1 MRIGLDFDNTIV
13 NYDHVFHLVAREGG
27 HVPVELPR
35 RKLSVRDF
43 LRRAG
48 KEDTW
53 TEMQGYVYGARMSD
67 AVPYPGAVDF
77 MRWAGGAGHELRI
90 ISHKTRHP
98 HLGVKY
104 DLHRSAREW
113 VGQVLHTNGRPLIA
127 PEHVF
132 FDLTIAEKLE
142 RIGGEACDIFIDDLP
157 EILLAPEFP
166 ARVERILFDPD
177 AHHRELTDLKSVASW
192 QEARAHLETACVTA
206 R

>member
-27 HVPVELPR
+27 HIPADLPHN
-35 RKLSVRDF
+35 KLQVRDF

-53 TEMQGYVYGARMSD
+53 TEMQGYVYGARLSD
-67 AVPYPGAVDF
+67 AAPYPGAVDF
-77 MRWAGGAGHELRI
+77 MRWAHDAGHELRI
-90 ISHKTRHP
+90 VSHKTRHP
-98 HLGVKY
+98 YLGVKY
-104 DLHRSAREW
+104 DLHRSARAW
-113 VGQVLHTNGRPLIA
+113 VEQVLQVSGQPLLA

-132 FDLTIAEKLE
+132 FELTKTEKLK
-142 RIGGEACDIFIDDLP
+142 RIGDEACDVFIDDLP

-166 ARVERILFDPD
+166 VAVRRVLFDPD
-177 AHHRELTDLKSVASW
+177 EHHRNMTGLTSVASW
-192 QEARAHLETACVTA
+192 HEARAQLETACATP

>member
-27 HVPVELPR
+27 HVPVDLPR
-35 RKLSVRDF
+35 GKLSVRDF

-48 KEDTW
+48 KEEIW

-98 HLGVKY
+98 YLGVKY

-113 VGQVLHTNGRPLIA
+113 VGQVLHTNGRPLIS

-132 FDLTIAEKLE
+132 FDLTIAESSSASAARLVISLSTTCRKFCW
-142 RIGGEACDIFIDDLP
+142 RPNF
-157 EILLAPEFP
+157 LLASSASCSIPT
-166 ARVERILFDPD
+166 RII
-177 AHHRELTDLKSVASW
+177 AS
-192 QEARAHLETACVTA
+192 
-206 R
+206 